1 MNCSETQ
8 KLRIQMLLFLVIH
21 NPDKGHTIQT
31 ITELRAEANRE
42 IHVRNRIPKKCSNLQ
57 LDTFKTSQRTE

>member
-1 MNCSETQ
+1 
-8 KLRIQMLLFLVIH
+8 MLLFLVIH